1 MAVSLQVP
9 QKIIYLMWKKIWH
22 FHLFL
27 CYHLTSQQWSLQE
40 TFLSI
45 LHFLSWSW
53 HSDLTINKTRW
64 LTSNKQNREH
74 IHLKFSLLEL
84 PGLAAASHTLLS
96 KEHPLPIYTLSK
108 KTWGEIIGMA
118 SMLCQI
124 THSFQL
130 SSLSGAWIRLRAFN
144 HRGWWKR
151 AKAAYH
157 LRDRKGNLTTCNT
170 TPVCPCRVLVWLC
183 SFFTELVIG
192 DMTRGPAER

>member
-9 QKIIYLMWKKIWH
+9 QKISYLMWKKIWH

-84 PGLAAASHTLLS
+84 PGLAAASHTLL
-96 KEHPLPIYTLSK
+96 KQGTPAAHLHPVEKNLRRNH
-108 KTWGEIIGMA
+108 W
-118 SMLCQI
+118 CQI

-130 SSLSGAWIRLRAFN
+130 SSLSGARIRLRAFN